1 MTYEEYFELVK
12 KGFEHY
18 AKPYD
23 LTDEQIVE
31 FLKNQEDVIKE
42 RFEIDKEAFDKGEIT
57 IDQFKIG
64 SVEGVTYTLNLM
76 Y

>member
-18 AKPYD
+18 AKPYN
-23 LTDEQIVE
+23 LTEKQIVE
-31 FLKNQEDVIKE
+31 FMNSQEDVIKE
-42 RFEIDKEAFDKGEIT
+42 RFGMDKEAFDKGEIT
-57 IDQFKIG
+57 LDQFRIG
-64 SVEGVTYTLNLM
+64 SVESVTYTLHLL